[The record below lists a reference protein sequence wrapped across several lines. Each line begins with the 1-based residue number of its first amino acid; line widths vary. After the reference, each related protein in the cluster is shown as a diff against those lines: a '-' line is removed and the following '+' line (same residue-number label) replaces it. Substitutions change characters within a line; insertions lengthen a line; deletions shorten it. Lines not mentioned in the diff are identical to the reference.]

1 MNGTNQSDINSVS
14 HTNPSENMPPWNYLL
29 LDDDALLKQCDIN
42 IYKSSGPGGQHRN
55 KVSSAVR
62 LYHRPTGISAHGTSS
77 RSQHE
82 NKREALKNLRIKIAT
97 QARSDIDPDGQLP
110 EVVES
115 CLVSPKKKQSSATR
129 RLEVGRKDKRFWP
142 VAGYLLDLLEACKGR
157 LQESASHLGI
167 TTSNLASILK
177 QDRHLHAAASQIR
190 QRYRLGPLK

>member
-1 MNGTNQSDINSVS
+1 MSGTNQSETKSVS
-14 HTNPSENMPPWNYLL
+14 HTNPPGDMPPWNYLL
-29 LDDDALLKQCDIN
+29 LDDDALLKQCDVN

-115 CLVSPKKKQSSATR
+115 CLLSPKKKQSPATR

>member
-1 MNGTNQSDINSVS
+1 
-14 HTNPSENMPPWNYLL
+14 L
-29 LDDDALLKQCDIN
+29 
-42 IYKSSGPGGQHRN
+42 
-55 KVSSAVR
+55 
-62 LYHRPTGISAHGTSS
+62 
-77 RSQHE
+77 
-82 NKREALKNLRIKIAT
+82 
-97 QARSDIDPDGQLP
+97 
-110 EVVES
+110 
-115 CLVSPKKKQSSATR
+115 SPKKKQSPATR